1 VSAAYLDTSCL
12 VAVAFGEPGHESL
25 AARLDGV
32 DQLFSSNL
40 LEAELRAALRR
51 EGVGGG
57 EALIDG
63 LSWVLPD
70 RPLTPEIEAVLGA
83 GSLRG
88 ADAWHLACALY
99 LSPDPGDL
107 EFLTLDRRQG
117 AVAASLGFPGG
128 DLDAA

>member
-32 DQLFSSNL
+32 DQFFSSNL